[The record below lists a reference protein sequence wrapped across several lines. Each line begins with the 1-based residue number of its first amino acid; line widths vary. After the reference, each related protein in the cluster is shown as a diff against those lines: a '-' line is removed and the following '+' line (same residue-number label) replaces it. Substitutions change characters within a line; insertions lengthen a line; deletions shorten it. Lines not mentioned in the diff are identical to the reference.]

1 MCRIAT
7 LSIVVLSGIS
17 LSGCASIVSGRHA
30 EVAVDSYPTHAH
42 VDIHDKHGR
51 RVSSFQTPGVA
62 KLKRQGKYFMPAKY
76 TATIV
81 APGFEAAQ
89 VPIRSTVNP
98 WVLGNVVIGG
108 VPGLVI
114 DSATGAAWKPN
125 RDEIHRQLQPL
136 PEGQYYGSY
145 SANPA
150 AESVEP
156 AAYVADES
164 SGQSDAAE

>member
-1 MCRIAT
+1 MCAA
-7 LSIVVLSGIS
+7 LA

-42 VDIHDKHGR
+42 VDIHDTHGR
-51 RVSSFQTPGVA
+51 RVSSFNTPGVA

-76 TATIV
+76 TATIA
-81 APGFEAAQ
+81 APGFEPAH

-108 VPGLVI
+108 IPGLVI
-114 DSATGAAWKPN
+114 DNATGAAWKPS
-125 RDEIHRQLQPL
+125 RDEIHRQLDPL
-136 PEGQYYGSY
+136 PGGQYLGAY
-145 SANPA
+145 STEA
-150 AESVEP
+150 APQQVEP

-164 SGQSDAAE
+164 SGQTDLAE